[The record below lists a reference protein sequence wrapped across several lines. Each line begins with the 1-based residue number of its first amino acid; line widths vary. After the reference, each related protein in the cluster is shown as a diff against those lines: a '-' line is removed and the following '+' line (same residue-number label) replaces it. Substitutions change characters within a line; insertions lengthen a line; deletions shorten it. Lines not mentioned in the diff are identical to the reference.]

1 MTTVPSQ
8 LVGTI
13 ATLWRYPVK
22 SMRGEE
28 LNSAEITTRGLRGD
42 RAYAVIDAETGKVA
56 SAKHPKNGAGC
67 SIVAPYR
74 SRLTHRRTAH
84 RCLSCCLTEP
94 GRQAARRSWTSDCR
108 PSWVDRCA

>member
-56 SAKHPKNGAGC
+56 SAKHPKKWG
-67 SIVAPYR
+67 
-74 SRLTHRRTAH
+74 RLFDCRALSEPGSHTAERRTGVYHVA
-84 RCLSCCLTEP
+84 
-94 GRQAARRSWTSDCR
+94 
-108 PSWVDRCA
+108 